1 MADILNRL
9 LLDTSNFDAKLNNSK
24 KGVSSYQ
31 SGVTNMAKTAGA
43 GILKF
48 AAAFGVAM
56 GASEAFSKTISSS
69 QTTSDEY
76 DRVMRSV
83 KNSVDSFFTAISTG
97 DFTVFNQGLDEIVKK
112 ARAASSSL
120 DQLGNTVISY
130 GYFNTKNQAD
140 FAEAIA
146 VMRDPEASKSNKETA
161 KVTADRLMG
170 NQKEITEQLRKR
182 ADEAAQALVVEG
194 NSLKAGSITRVD
206 MDKVLALDVSSMGDS
221 EKERLAKMYKEYTDI
236 YNKVVKEN
244 TKTTIMQGTFGA
256 TLQSAP
262 DYEAVG
268 KAMESVNN
276 EYQSAILYNEILVRK
291 SDDWLKNLVGILN
304 TADNADRTM
313 AGMQKTLNRAM
324 GSQNGGGNE
333 KENTPPPPVGSIAA
347 IDAEIAIKN
356 KELINA
362 TTMQARIAVQA
373 TINEL
378 ENRKISLKME
388 IEKSIFVNQHGS
400 NKSVSL
406 SEMAGVINGGTDKTK
421 GSSKTDLKNI
431 KTPSIKVP
439 INKKDINLLEQYQDN
454 LYGIS
459 SIMGSMSG
467 IMDGNA
473 SSWLNWGA
481 SLLSS
486 IAQAIPAISQ
496 LIPALSAKA
505 AAETAAENAAM
516 GPFGWIAAGAAVAGI
531 LAVFAS
537 FPKFANGGI
546 IQGGSTFGDMN
557 LARVNAGEMILNG
570 VQQGNLFRLLNGGSN
585 ESNKG
590 GAVSF
595 RIQGKDLV
603 GVLSNYNSQKNKVR

>member
-236 YNKVVKEN
+236 
-244 TKTTIMQGTFGA
+244 
-256 TLQSAP
+256 LS
-262 DYEAVG
+262 
-268 KAMESVNN
+268 
-276 EYQSAILYNEILVRK
+276 
-291 SDDWLKNLVGILN
+291 
-304 TADNADRTM
+304 
-313 AGMQKTLNRAM
+313 
-324 GSQNGGGNE
+324 
-333 KENTPPPPVGSIAA
+333 
-347 IDAEIAIKN
+347 
-356 KELINA
+356 LIH
-362 TTMQARIAVQA
+362 I
-373 TINEL
+373 
-378 ENRKISLKME
+378 
-388 IEKSIFVNQHGS
+388 
-400 NKSVSL
+400 
-406 SEMAGVINGGTDKTK
+406 
-421 GSSKTDLKNI
+421 
-431 KTPSIKVP
+431 
-439 INKKDINLLEQYQDN
+439 
-454 LYGIS
+454 
-459 SIMGSMSG
+459 
-467 IMDGNA
+467 
-473 SSWLNWGA
+473 
-481 SLLSS
+481 
-486 IAQAIPAISQ
+486 
-496 LIPALSAKA
+496 
-505 AAETAAENAAM
+505 
-516 GPFGWIAAGAAVAGI
+516 
-531 LAVFAS
+531 
-537 FPKFANGGI
+537 
-546 IQGGSTFGDMN
+546 
-557 LARVNAGEMILNG
+557 
-570 VQQGNLFRLLNGGSN
+570 
-585 ESNKG
+585 
-590 GAVSF
+590 
-595 RIQGKDLV
+595 
-603 GVLSNYNSQKNKVR
+603 